1 MKNKLTIYSLL
12 SYISIFLIFFVFTI
26 VLIDSIIAI
35 SQISQIMSLYNV
47 SDYDMILVTAFLE
60 FFAAAGCI
68 VLSSFEARKFNK
80 GTFDNIR
87 ITYLVYAIFFC
98 YIALSFIFVLPSGT
112 IITAGY
118 ISLIILLLLETCFNV
133 FLAFFKNKSKEN
145 TRNLFI
151 VVNDGLNLVF
161 AIVVFSNNTNPLPIN
176 TLIFSL
182 LIIIILINLI
192 ADNINLFNKSLLEK
206 AIGNV
211 TTQEEKPI
219 ETKEEQKED
228 KTE

>member
-1 MKNKLTIYSLL
+1 M
-12 SYISIFLIFFVFTI
+12 F
-26 VLIDSIIAI
+26 
-35 SQISQIMSLYNV
+35 
-47 SDYDMILVTAFLE
+47 
-60 FFAAAGCI
+60 
-68 VLSSFEARKFNK
+68 
-80 GTFDNIR
+80 
-87 ITYLVYAIFFC
+87 
-98 YIALSFIFVLPSGT
+98 
-112 IITAGY
+112 
-118 ISLIILLLLETCFNV
+118 

-161 AIVVFSNNTNPLPIN
+161 LIVVFSNNTNPLPIN

>member
-26 VLIDSIIAI
+26 ILIDAIIAI
-35 SQISQIMSLYNV
+35 SEVSQIISLYNV
-47 SDYDMILVTAFLE
+47 SDYNMILVAAFIE
-60 FFAAAGCI
+60 FFAAVGCI
-68 VLSSFEARKFNK
+68 VLSSFETKKFNK

-87 ITYLVYAIFFC
+87 ITYLAYAIFFC
-98 YIALSFIFVLPSGT
+98 YIALSFIFVLPSDT

-118 ISLIILLLLETCFNV
+118 ISLIILLLLETCFNI
-133 FLAFFKNKSKEN
+133 FLVFFKNKLKDN
-145 TRNLFI
+145 TKNLFI
-151 VVNDGLNLVF
+151 VINDGLNLVF
-161 AIVVFSNNTNPLPIN
+161 VIILFSNNTNSLPIN

-192 ADNINLFNKSLLEK
+192 ADSINLFNKSLLEK
-206 AIGNV
+206 VLANI
-211 TTQEEKPI
+211 TIQEEKPL
-219 ETKEEQKED
+219 EVKKEQKED